1 MRGKVVRYAT
11 IIMLVVVALLL
22 PVAVLAQEEG
32 ITLEGL
38 AEQVETLGK
47 RVSGLEKDVRL
58 SKRLYTPPAVR
69 ADSGECLLAASE
81 SRHPSTVAAYMAL
94 TESQISDSVYF
105 AAVWDTPG
113 GETSIILRAYGNGT
127 DAYVAEQWGGC
138 EFQSHSRFWEE
149 DYNGNVTYPD

>member
-11 IIMLVVVALLL
+11 IIMLVVIALLL

-47 RVSGLEKDVRL
+47 RVSGLERDVRL

-69 ADSGECLLAASE
+69 ADSGECLLVASE
-81 SRHPSTVAAYMAL
+81 SMHPSTVAAYMAL
-94 TESQISDSVYF
+94 TENQISDSVYF

-113 GETSIILRAYGNGT
+113 GETSIILRVYGNGT
-127 DAYVAEQWGGC
+127 DAYAAEQWRGC

-149 DYNGNVTYPD
+149 DYNGNVTYLD